1 MIVFKA
7 LALHFG
13 VYSSMKQVFDVF
25 EIPRLVAH
33 VLIVLFLESCILSI
47 SIEALA
53 I

>member
-1 MIVFKA
+1 LIARA

-25 EIPRLVAH
+25 QIPRLVAH
-33 VLIVLFLESCILSI
+33 VLIVLFPESCILSI